1 MIHIDTG
8 PTVASE
14 LDREWLETDGR
25 GGYAASTLAGCHT
38 RRYHG
43 LMVAN
48 LRTPEG
54 RYCLLSKLEDSL
66 AVGGEEFFFTRHRYP
81 GVLFP
86 PGPSILREFILDICP
101 PFFLPDGCPL
111 PAKKRAAGPGDRHP
125 ARPV

>member
-1 MIHIDTG
+1 MIRIDTG
-8 PTVASE
+8 PTAAN

-48 LRTPEG
+48 LRAPEG

-66 AVGGEEFFFTRHRYP
+66 AVGEGEFFFTRHRYP

-86 PGPSILREFILDICP
+86 PGRPSSGSLSSTSAPVSSTGRVEFPC
-101 PFFLPDGCPL
+101 
-111 PAKKRAAGPGDRHP
+111 KKA
-125 ARPV
+125 

>member
-1 MIHIDTG
+1 MIRIDAG
-8 PTVASE
+8 PPTISSE

-25 GGYAASTLAGCHT
+25 GGYAASTLPGCHT

-48 LRTPEG
+48 LQAPDG

-66 AVGGEEFFFTRHRYP
+66 AVGNDEFFFTRHRYP

-86 PGPSILREFILDICP
+86 PGPSILREFVLKSAPVSTTGWVAFPC
-101 PFFLPDGCPL
+101 
-111 PAKKRAAGPGDRHP
+111 KKA
-125 ARPV
+125 

>member
-1 MIHIDTG
+1 MIRIDIEQN
-8 PTVASE
+8 AAAN

-25 GGYAASTLAGCHT
+25 GGYAASTLAGWHT

-48 LRTPEG
+48 LRAPEG

-66 AVGGEEFFFTRHRYP
+66 AVGKEELFLTHHRYP

-86 PGPSILREFILDICP
+86 PGPSILREFVLDICP
-101 PFFLPDGCPL
+101 RFTYRAGADFTC
-111 PAKKRAAGPGDRHP
+111 KKA
-125 ARPV
+125 